1 MHKNAM
7 VAGSFDPITKGH
19 TWLIHQALQL
29 AENVTVCI
37 GVNPAKKYHFS
48 DTERHAIM
56 RDVLYDELGELNFNR
71 LNVVSI
77 TNELLATYALHNN
90 ITLFIRGVRNSTD
103 YRNEHEMICW
113 NRKINPLMTTV
124 LSVPPYDLT
133 MVSSSAIK
141 GLVGFDGWQHH
152 IQGLIH
158 PIVIAKLERKFNER
172 LAASAK

>member
-7 VAGSFDPITKGH
+7 VAGSFDPLTKGH
-19 TWLIHQALQL
+19 TWLIRQALQL
-29 AENVTVCI
+29 ADNVTVCI
-37 GVNPAKKYHFS
+37 GANPAKKYHF
-48 DTERHAIM
+48 DAEERHNIVKY
-56 RDVLYDELGELNFNR
+56 VLYDELSSAEYNR
-71 LNVVSI
+71 IRIASI
-77 TNELLATYALHNN
+77 TDELLATYALTND
-90 ITLFIRGVRNSTD
+90 ITLFVRGVRNSND

-113 NRKINPLMTTV
+113 NRKINPAMTTV

-172 LAASAK
+172 LAASAV